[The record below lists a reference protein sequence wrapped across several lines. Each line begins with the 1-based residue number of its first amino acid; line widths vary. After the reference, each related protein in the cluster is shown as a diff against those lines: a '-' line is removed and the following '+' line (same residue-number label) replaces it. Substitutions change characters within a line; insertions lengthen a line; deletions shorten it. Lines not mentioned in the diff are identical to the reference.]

1 MYKYMKLNENDIIVT
16 RAADTANFFWSEF
29 TMQRHSLEQSSL
41 FISTTDLKK
50 KKKKITAEG
59 KKEFSDE
66 REKKAK
72 KEWEEKGNRVI

>member
-1 MYKYMKLNENDIIVT
+1 MSFFGAIIAVHKYN
-16 RAADTANFFWSEF
+16 RF
-29 TMQRHSLEQSSL
+29 
-41 FISTTDLKK
+41 
-50 KKKKITAEG
+50 KKKKITGEG